1 MNPSKPQIRK
11 LVIVFLI
18 ALALPSG
25 SLFSQWAS
33 SAWASYGT
41 LYVDTN
47 RIHIKD
53 QNSTKVGIQW
63 R

>member
-1 MNPSKPQIRK
+1 MKPLRPMKWK
-11 LVIVFLI
+11 LVVLAIFI
-18 ALALPSG
+18 ALAIPSS

-47 RIHIKD
+47 RSTDISKRIK
-53 QNSTKVGIQW
+53 G
-63 R
+63 